1 MNVTTLAI
9 IILLALGLER
19 LLAIKITTSPRGRE
33 FIRRHI
39 IFHPNTLSLLR
50 IPQGAIS
57 IVFAAY
63 NHWSLAV
70 LWFAGWMI
78 TDLTDGTIARNCDLS
93 TETGKWLDPLS
104 DKCMTFP
111 GLLYFSLG
119 SNVACPLHLYSVLI
133 FLAIDTIG
141 QVSRLFIKKSAANSF
156 GKAKTALVTILL
168 LLLSLNQFTKI
179 IPSPIFIEVMMVTC
193 IILAFLS
200 FYCKAIPDNWYAN
213 SLTLCNFLCGLAAIY
228 LVWFKGWHARAFGL
242 VFLGQFFD
250 LFDGRMARKYGSTPL
265 GAFFDDVADAT
276 SFGIAIGCVIF
287 HGLAF
292 REPCI
297 NVCVA
302 TFVSVFYVCCL
313 IYRLYRFL
321 KPTRQLPKGIFQG
334 LPSPAGALAAGSVI
348 LVTFHMES
356 KLLSYCAAVMVV
368 AISLL
373 MISNIPY
380 KHFGQTLW
388 PNMPRGLKL
397 LLFIVLIILVNFAIV
412 YRNYWMKTLVWAS
425 LWLGLAYIFGAI
437 GDGTSDKT
445 DNEQTPPQND

>member
-1 MNVTTLAI
+1 MNVILLAI
-9 IILLALGLER
+9 IILSALGLER
-19 LLAIKITTSPRGRE
+19 LVSIKVTKSPKGRE
-33 FIRRHI
+33 FIRSHRL
-39 IFHPNTLSLLR
+39 FHPNTLSLLR
-50 IPQGAIS
+50 IPMGVIS
-57 IVFAAY
+57 ICFAASG
-63 NHWSLAV
+63 HWSLAV

-119 SNVACPLHLYSVLI
+119 KDIPIPLPFPSVLI
-133 FLAIDTIG
+133 FLIIDTVG
-141 QVSRLFIKKSAANSF
+141 QMSRLFTKKSAANSF

-168 LLLSLNQFTKI
+168 LVMSFNQFITLPNPK
-179 IPSPIFIEVMMVTC
+179 SSAIFIQIMMASC

-200 FYCKAIPDNWYAN
+200 FYCKVVPDNWYAN

-250 LFDGRMARKYGSTPL
+250 LFDGRMARKFGSTPL

-276 SFGIAIGCVIF
+276 SFGLAIGCVIF

-292 REPCI
+292 RAPFI
-297 NVCVA
+297 NPWVA
-302 TFVSVFYVCCL
+302 GFVAVFYICCL

-334 LPSPAGALAAGSVI
+334 LPSPAGALAAGSLI
-348 LVTFHMES
+348 IATFHFEHV
-356 KLLSYCAAVMVV
+356 LLSYCAAAGVIL
-368 AISLL
+368 ISLL

-388 PNMPRGLKL
+388 PTMPRGLKL
-397 LLFIVLIILVNFAIV
+397 LLFIVLIIYANFAIV
-412 YRNYWMKTLVWAS
+412 YRNYWVKTLIWTCLA
-425 LWLGLAYIFGAI
+425 LALAYIFGAI
-437 GDGTSDKT
+437 GCGKQEHDETSQK
-445 DNEQTPPQND
+445 P